1 MSFGFEKVED
11 QSMRAPRE
19 LAVSHHRDH
28 PEIQTS
34 ASSQYEH
41 NMQDSRPQAS
51 QISEETSLIAP
62 NVSIEDASEDGVNP
76 RGESQA
82 SLAEQLANLA
92 LSSSVPSRSP
102 SLLLSPDHPLQSV
115 EVAEPIT
122 VTGPTTVRDLSN
134 ATPRPSPSPEPRTQ
148 LAPTAYSDLRSAQE
162 EAVDEPNIPATEE
175 DFNIPDFE
183 DEPMLYEVLD
193 EPLPPGPFSD
203 RDYQNALKSA
213 KALTG
218 DILQKLSRCEWSARP
233 GTQLYKIKQ
242 RAEAL
247 NKLDNPASRTIGIVG
262 DSAAGK
268 R

>member
-1 MSFGFEKVED
+1 
-11 QSMRAPRE
+11 MRVPRE
-19 LAVSHHRDH
+19 LAASHHRDD
-28 PEIQTS
+28 PEMEAS
-34 ASSQYEH
+34 ASSQHEH

-51 QISEETSLIAP
+51 QIGEEMSIIAP
-62 NVSIEDASEDGVNP
+62 TVSIENVSEDETSP

-82 SLAEQLANLA
+82 SLGEQLANLA
-92 LSSSVPSRSP
+92 ISSSVLSRPS

-115 EVAEPIT
+115 EVAEPVT
-122 VTGPTTVRDLSN
+122 VTGPITVRDLSN
-134 ATPRPSPSPEPRTQ
+134 ATPRPSHSPEPRTQ
-148 LAPTAYSDLRSAQE
+148 SALRAYSDLIPAQE

-175 DFNIPDFE
+175 DFDIAGFE
-183 DEPMLYEVLD
+183 DLSIQDEPILYQVLD
-193 EPLPPGPFSD
+193 EPLPLGPFSD

-218 DILQKLSRCEWSARP
+218 NIFQKVNLCEWSARP

-268 R
+268 C